1 MPSTTGR
8 DTLAALVLEAL
19 LLLLV
24 TRWPLARRFDDS
36 DRGSG
41 RIVELPSVRRPS
53 VPRVIAFLVV
63 GAAVSTAIIALRHPQ
78 LLQAYDSLVADT
90 LTATARDPHQALVY
104 AQTLP
109 PLLPA
114 AVVGYL
120 LTMAVVLPASLG
132 RRLMILAH
140 APLFV
145 ALSVLA
151 ECFTALLG
159 ATTGMPLA
167 PAPLIG
173 LALQSTL
180 GYLLIFRL
188 TFTTYS
194 LPAIS
199 PLRSR
204 RRGQDWHDNIVF
216 GFCLFA
222 SLSAVTALALVLI
235 EHVGNHPLTVFLILA
250 SLRTG
255 VTDVAY
261 GLLAL
266 VRAIGGRRPR
276 PGTERPA
283 LDVIIPAYNEAAGI
297 ERLLRSIDR
306 AAGEYGG
313 PVHVVLCDD
322 GSTDDTRALAQAA
335 VAAWRYATGEVIQG
349 QHGGKAKALNLALAR
364 CTAEFVFRVDADCAL
379 DPGSFAGAI
388 PHFLADPRVGTVGVL
403 PLPKEPYGTWIDRMR
418 AMEQLFT
425 YGFCL
430 SALSE
435 VDAVP
440 CIPGTFC
447 AFRREPAVELGG
459 FVHGMFGEDA
469 EFTCALARMGWRAVV
484 APQTISYEDVPASVG
499 QLRVQRFR
507 WGLGGMMN
515 FSRFTP
521 FGQGA
526 PGPRFWFE
534 LPRSAGTR
542 LTSPV
547 HFFVLILAIVYG
559 VLQPQ
564 PQHNIARFL
573 VVFVLAQ
580 IPALLPRIAAII
592 HYRRTHLLLW
602 LPLWLPFTFLKR
614 VFQLES
620 TLACG
625 TRRVRLPLALR
636 QLRRDPGTVRA
647 TVAGAAADK

>member
-1 MPSTTGR
+1 MPSTTGHQ
-8 DTLAALVLEAL
+8 TLAALVLEAL

-41 RIVELPSVRRPS
+41 RIVELPAVRRPS
-53 VPRVIAFLVV
+53 VPRAAAFLLV
-63 GAAVSTAIIALRHPQ
+63 AAVVSTGIVALRHPQ
-78 LLQAYDSLVADT
+78 LFQAYQSLVADT
-90 LTATARDPHQALVY
+90 LSATTRDPHQALVY

-120 LTMAVVLPASLG
+120 LALAVVLPASLG

-167 PAPLIG
+167 PAPLIA

-188 TFTTYS
+188 TFTTYR
-194 LPAIS
+194 LPAVT
-199 PLRSR
+199 PLASR
-204 RRGQDWHDNIVF
+204 RRGRDWHDNLVLAC
-216 GFCLFA
+216 CLLA
-222 SLSAVTALALVLI
+222 SLGLVTALALVLI
-235 EHVGNHPLTVFLILA
+235 EHVGSHPLTVFLILA
-250 SLRTG
+250 SLRSA
-255 VTDVAY
+255 VTDLTFV
-261 GLLAL
+261 LLTV
-266 VRAIGGRRPR
+266 VRAVGGRIPR
-276 PGTERPA
+276 PGPERPA

-306 AAGEYGG
+306 AAAGYGG

-322 GSTDDTRALAQAA
+322 GSTDDTTALAEAA
-335 VAAWRYATGEVIQG
+335 VAAYQHATGEVIQG

-379 DPGSFAGAI
+379 DPGTFAGAI

-403 PLPKEPYGTWIDRMR
+403 PLPKEPYTTWIDRMR

-430 SALSE
+430 SALST
-435 VDAVP
+435 VDGVP

-447 AFRREPAVELGG
+447 AFRREAAVELGG

-469 EFTCALARMGWRAVV
+469 EFTCALGRMGWRAVV

-526 PGPRFWFE
+526 PGTRFWFE

-542 LTSPV
+542 MTSPV
-547 HFFVLILAIVYG
+547 HFFVLILAFMYG

-564 PQHNIARFL
+564 PQHNIARFA
-573 VVFVLAQ
+573 VVFALAQ
-580 IPALLPRIAAII
+580 LPALLPRIAAIFY
-592 HYRRTHLLLW
+592 YRRTRLLAW
-602 LPLWLPFTFLKR
+602 LPLWLPFSFLKR
-614 VFQLES
+614 FFQLES

-625 TRRVRLPLALR
+625 TRTVRAPMPLR
-636 QLRRDPGTVRA
+636 QLRVPRRGTSTPQEDFA
-647 TVAGAAADK
+647 S